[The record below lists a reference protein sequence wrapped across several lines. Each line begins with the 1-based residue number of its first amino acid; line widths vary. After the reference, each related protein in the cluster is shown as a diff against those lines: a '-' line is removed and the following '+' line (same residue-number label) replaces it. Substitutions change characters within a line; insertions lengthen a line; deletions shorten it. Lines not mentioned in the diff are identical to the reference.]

1 MDLDTIR
8 HKMDY
13 LKLQYVQEQI
23 QDVLDTSLRE
33 EETHLEFVSRLL
45 ETEISFREERRMET
59 SLKLSG
65 LPKGMRTDNFDYLFQ
80 PAVDKSRIDFLSSGE
95 FIRKKENVLFF
106 GPPGVGKT
114 HLAAA
119 LGIRAIEM
127 GYSTIYYTAEELLAD
142 MKKKA
147 DIPVS
152 RHRRKAYAKN
162 ALVIIDE
169 LGYQTLDRQETH
181 LFFQLISHRYQRHST
196 IITSNRSVREWVSV
210 FDSDHVAT
218 GAILDRLM
226 HNAHIFSI
234 DGKSYRMKD
243 VEATLMKR

>member
-1 MDLDTIR
+1 MTLETIQNA
-8 HKMDY
+8 MDY
-13 LKLQYVQEQI
+13 LKLHHVKDRLPELI
-23 QDVLDTSLRE
+23 DVAVKQK
-33 EETHLEFVSRLL
+33 ETHLTFLNRLVQ
-45 ETEISFREERRMET
+45 TEMNFREERRVDT
-59 SLKLSG
+59 SLRLSG
-65 LPKGMRTDNFDYLFQ
+65 LPKGMTLDSFDYLFQ
-80 PAVDKSRIDFLSSGE
+80 PSVDRSRMEFLGTGE
-95 FIRKKENVLFF
+95 FIRRKENVLFF

-152 RHRRKAYAKN
+152 RHRRKGYVKN
-162 ALVIIDE
+162 ALIIIDE

-181 LFFQLISHRYQRHST
+181 LFFQLISHRYQKHST

-243 VEATLMKR
+243 VEAAFMKR